1 MEQTFTN
8 ENEML
13 VGFYF
18 NNDSREQQEI
28 VEVAPHS
35 VKPVLSFEKD
45 VSHKLASV
53 SVLNQ
58 ASVLKEFVNIL
69 CDEKTQAELKVQ
81 VLKSIAHMLSVLKS
95 DFMGELKSND
105 LLSKLLSYLFKA
117 KLAN

>member
-1 MEQTFTN
+1 LEQTFTN

-53 SVLNQ
+53 SVLN
-58 ASVLKEFVNIL
+58 
-69 CDEKTQAELKVQ
+69 
-81 VLKSIAHMLSVLKS
+81 
-95 DFMGELKSND
+95 
-105 LLSKLLSYLFKA
+105 
-117 KLAN
+117 